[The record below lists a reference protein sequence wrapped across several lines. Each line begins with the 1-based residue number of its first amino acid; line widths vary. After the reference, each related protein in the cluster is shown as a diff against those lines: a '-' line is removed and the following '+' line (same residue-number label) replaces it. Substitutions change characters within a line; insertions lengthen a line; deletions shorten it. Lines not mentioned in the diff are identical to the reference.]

1 MNNLPYI
8 KRKYNF
14 SLALTEC
21 NILFDYL
28 ESLNSSLDGFK
39 ELQGPALT
47 TAGIK
52 NLNQPHTWPELE
64 NFREF
69 MYATAVEVF
78 GKVKKENYQ
87 QNIARSWTSRYWK
100 DSFIE
105 EHNHEG
111 VDLVFSC
118 YVSKPENSGNL
129 ELFYDNCWNEIIVET
144 NDVIIFSGRIPHRTQ
159 KSQSDEPRIILAVN
173 TNHFVQPYLEKIKKV
188 GNNFTKVKTI
198 SDDYNKFYKEKLD
211 EMELKL
217 CLLD

>member
-8 KRKYNF
+8 KRTYDF

-21 NILFDYL
+21 NVLFDYL

-52 NLNQPHTWPELE
+52 NLNQPHTWPELG
-64 NFREF
+64 NFIDF
-69 MYATAVEVF
+69 MHTTAQEVF

-87 QNIARSWTSRYWK
+87 QNIARSWTNRYWQ

-118 YVSKPENSGNL
+118 YVNKPKDSGNL
-129 ELFYDNCWNEIIVET
+129 ELFYNDKWNTIELET
-144 NDVIIFSGRIPHRTQ
+144 NDVIVFSGRIPHRTQ
-159 KSQSDEPRIILAVN
+159 QSKSDEPRVVLAVN
-173 TNHFVQPYLEKIKKV
+173 TNHFVQPYLEKIKKA
-188 GNNFTKVKTI
+188 GNNLAKAKSI
-198 SDDYNKFYKEKLD
+198 SDEYDKFYKKKLD
-211 EMELKL
+211 ELELKL